1 LKGVFAGKRTANAA
15 MEEMFAEW
23 LSDRGMTADA
33 FNGDNPFFV
42 TDEVVQK

>member
-1 LKGVFAGKRTANAA
+1 
-15 MEEMFAEW
+15 